1 MAHREKYSMKKTLY
15 DSDIVILVTIGN
27 SYIKNQLYQLHQEL
41 QQELQLQQELVTLV
55 TIGIVIYMQFLPPAK
70 R

>member
-27 SYIKNQLYQLHQEL
+27 SYIKN
-41 QQELQLQQELVTLV
+41 
-55 TIGIVIYMQFLPPAK
+55 
-70 R
+70 